1 VDSFSIATQQWGK
14 NAFHSCADPWQD
26 SGAGRRYRDQWGSQD
41 AKQRDN
47 QRLGAGNVLMQN
59 SVALRQDHVQRFLF
73 RPMRAWISLAL
84 EGSTIGSSVP
94 WIGSLART
102 DHRHYLE
109 HFT

>member
-1 VDSFSIATQQWGK
+1 VDSLSIATQQWGK
-14 NAFHSCADPWQD
+14 NAFHSRTDPWQD
-26 SGAGRRYRDQWGSQD
+26 GGAGRRYRDQWGSQD

-84 EGSTIGSSVP
+84 EGIDNWIFRSLDWLIGKDRPPALS
-94 WIGSLART
+94 
-102 DHRHYLE
+102 
-109 HFT
+109 